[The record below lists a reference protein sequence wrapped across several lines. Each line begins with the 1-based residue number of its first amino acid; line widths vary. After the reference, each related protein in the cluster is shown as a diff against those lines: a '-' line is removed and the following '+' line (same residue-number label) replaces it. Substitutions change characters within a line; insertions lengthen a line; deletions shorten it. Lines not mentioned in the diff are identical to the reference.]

1 MKILTLQLWALR
13 SSKHSMVVLVLLL
26 LLLHYLPYMVLVGG
40 RPNSNSN
47 FTTRGTETS
56 DPVPVPF
63 FFFSRIFV
71 RVTTVITA
79 LFCCLLFFFSW
90 FWGFLVLLAFEQA
103 SSTLVPPPN
112 PTQPFVSLITHYTLH
127 IIHHT
132 PCRRRAWSREQA
144 SKQTSDTLHFHPK
157 FSWTEERGEEMRGER
172 VCD

>member
-26 LLLHYLPYMVLVGG
+26 HYLPYMVVVGG

-63 FFFSRIFV
+63 LFFFSRIFV

-79 LFCCLLFFFSW
+79 LFCCLSIIFFLGS
-90 FWGFLVLLAFEQA
+90 GVFLVLLAFEQA

-112 PTQPFVSLITHYTLH
+112 PTQPNHLYLSLHITHHASH
-127 IIHHT
+127 ITHHVVG
-132 PCRRRAWSREQA
+132 EQGA
-144 SKQTSDTLHFHPK
+144 SKQTSDTLHFQSK
-157 FSWTEERGEEMRGER
+157 FSWTEERRGDEGR
-172 VCD
+172 KSL

>member
-26 LLLHYLPYMVLVGG
+26 HYLPYMVVVGG

-63 FFFSRIFV
+63 LFFFSRIFV

-112 PTQPFVSLITHYTLH
+112 PTICISHYTLH
-127 IIHHT
+127 ITHHT
-132 PCRRRAWSREQA
+132 SHIMSSGSREQA
-144 SKQTSDTLHFHPK
+144 NKQAIHCITNPNSPGQK
-157 FSWTEERGEEMRGER
+157 RGEEMRGER

>member
-1 MKILTLQLWALR
+1 MKTLTLQLWALR

-26 LLLHYLPYMVLVGG
+26 LHYLPYMVVVGG

-56 DPVPVPF
+56 DPVPVPS

-79 LFCCLLFFFSW
+79 LFCCLFIFFFFGS
-90 FWGFLVLLAFEQA
+90 GVFLVLLAFEQA

-112 PTQPFVSLITHYTLH
+112 PTQPNHLYLSLHITHHTSHTLSSE
-127 IIHHT
+127 
-132 PCRRRAWSREQA
+132 SREQA
-144 SKQTSDTLHFHPK
+144 MQQANKQAIHCISTPNSPGQK
-157 FSWTEERGEEMRGER
+157 RGEERR
-172 VCD
+172 

>member
-26 LLLHYLPYMVLVGG
+26 LLLLHYLPYMVVVGG

-63 FFFSRIFV
+63 FFFLSDLPACHNSYYSV
-71 RVTTVITA
+71 VLLSVIY
-79 LFCCLLFFFSW
+79 FSW

-112 PTQPFVSLITHYTLH
+112 PTICISHYTLH
-127 IIHHT
+127 ITHHT
-132 PCRRRAWSREQA
+132 SHIMSSGSREQGA
-144 SKQTSDTLHFHPK
+144 SKQTNKRYIAFPPQILLDRR
-157 FSWTEERGEEMRGER
+157 EERR
-172 VCD
+172 

>member
-26 LLLHYLPYMVLVGG
+26 LHYLPYMVVVGG

-63 FFFSRIFV
+63 PFFSRIFV

-79 LFCCLLFFFSW
+79 LFCCLLFFFFSW

-112 PTQPFVSLITHYTLH
+112 PTQPFVSLITHYTSY
-127 IIHHT
+127 ITHHVVG
-132 PCRRRAWSREQA
+132 EQGA
-144 SKQTSDTLHFHPK
+144 SKQTNK
-157 FSWTEERGEEMRGER
+157 RYIAFSTPNSPGQKREERR
-172 VCD
+172 

>member
-26 LLLHYLPYMVLVGG
+26 LLLLHYLPYMVVVGG

-63 FFFSRIFV
+63 PFFSRIFV

-79 LFCCLLFFFSW
+79 LFCCLSVFFFLGS
-90 FWGFLVLLAFEQA
+90 GVFLVLLAFEQA

-112 PTQPFVSLITHYTLH
+112 PTQPNHLYLSLHITH
-127 IIHHT
+127 HT
-132 PCRRRAWSREQA
+132 SHTMSSESREQS

-157 FSWTEERGEEMRGER
+157 FSWTEERRGEEMRGER
-172 VCD
+172 ICD